1 MRQTYT
7 ELCIAELQNSQKW
20 EVMGGFI
27 EETEKRDAALPK
39 PYDLSSPPSNTQTAV
54 TCVQ

>member
-1 MRQTYT
+1 MWS
-7 ELCIAELQNSQKW
+7 CGIAELQNSRKW

-39 PYDLSSPPSNTQTAV
+39 LPSNTRTEV
-54 TCVQ
+54 TCV